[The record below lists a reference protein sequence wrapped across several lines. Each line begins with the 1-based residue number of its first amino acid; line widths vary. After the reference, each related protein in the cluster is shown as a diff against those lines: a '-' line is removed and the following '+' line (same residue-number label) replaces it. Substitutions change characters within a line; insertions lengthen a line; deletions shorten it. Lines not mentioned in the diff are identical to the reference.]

1 MLWAA
6 SLCSAAALVVAT
18 RPSQPALL
26 SSNVLRAS
34 PILSSVEDDSVE
46 DDSAE
51 EARRSALR
59 LPPKQPDLGPDD
71 TGDPL
76 GGGEDEFFRAA
87 EARVRRRARDG
98 HYEKLGTTSRSL
110 PLVALLAQVGLGG
123 ALSLG
128 FGYCWLVRAEA
139 EAGAGWAVEALS
151 NADAWFIGPA
161 RLVFSQPPGGPL
173 TLVYVL
179 ANALNVLRCLPLLFD
194 RVLVARLPSSSPP
207 SPPSPPP
214 P

>member
-26 SSNVLRAS
+26 SSNVLRAA
-34 PILSSVEDDSVE
+34 PILSSVE

-59 LPPKQPDLGPDD
+59 LPPEQPDPGPDD

-139 EAGAGWAVEALS
+139 DAGAGWAVEALS

-173 TLVYVL
+173 TLVYAL

-194 RVLVARLPSSSPP
+194 RVLVARLPGAGETQSQTGGDADADG
-207 SPPSPPP
+207 
-214 P
+214 